1 MKLKKSTHLAWNIL
15 IHSKLRSWLTIIGIV
30 IGIASVVSIVSIS
43 LGAQQQ
49 VQNQLGN
56 IGANVLTVTPGFSK
70 AFGSSGFVGG
80 GGGFRVITRNG
91 GPGEGSS
98 SSSTT
103 QKNLTINDINTI
115 KGVSN
120 VEYVMGEISNR
131 ETVSYLTKS
140 ATLDITGVDTS
151 TWSEVTT
158 ETLSSGR
165 FLSSGDSNAVVI
177 GQNVATSTFSNI
189 PLNSKIT
196 VDGKTFTVVGIL
208 SNGNGIYVPIDQA
221 RNMFDVGG
229 TDYQSISVKI
239 SNVKEANAT
248 VTAITQR
255 LMLERGEIQASQQD
269 FSILNPSELQSTIE
283 QTTGMLA
290 LFLGAIAAIS
300 LIVGAIGIANTMFT
314 SVLEKTREIGIM
326 KAIGAKNKDILMI
339 FLINAGMIGFVGGI
353 GGVVLGAIGSGFIG
367 SLASGAATGGGGFG
381 RLFGSTALTPA
392 LLIGAL
398 LFSIIIGMIAG
409 AIPAYR
415 ASKLKPVDALRYE

>member
-56 IGANVLTVTPGFSK
+56 IGADILTVSPGFSR
-70 AFGSSGFVGG
+70 AFFISSGFVGSG
-80 GGGFRVITRNG
+80 GKEVVQMGRGNSL
-91 GPGEGSS
+91 EQSS
-98 SSSTT
+98 SSAT

-115 KGVSN
+115 KGIQN
-120 VEYVMGEISNR
+120 VEYVMGEISDR

-140 ATLDITGVDTS
+140 ATLGITGVDAS
-151 TWSEVTT
+151 TWKYVTT
-158 ETLSSGR
+158 DTISSGR
-165 FLSSGDSNAVVI
+165 FLSVGDSNAVVI
-177 GQNVATSTFSNI
+177 GQDVATLTFSDI
-189 PLNSKIT
+189 PLNSKLTI
-196 VDGKTFTVVGIL
+196 DGKTFTVVGIL
-208 SNGNGIYVPIDQA
+208 SNGNGIYIPIDQA

-229 TDYQSISVKI
+229 KDYQFISVKI
-239 SNVKEANAT
+239 SDVSEANAT
-248 VTAITQR
+248 VNEITKM

-269 FSILNPSELQSTIE
+269 FTVSNPAQLQSTIE

-326 KAIGAKNKDILMI
+326 KAIGTKNKDIMVI
-339 FLINAGMIGFVGGI
+339 FLINAGMIGFVGGL
-353 GGVVLGAIGSGFIG
+353 GGVILGAIGSGVIG
-367 SLASGAATGGGGFG
+367 SLASGAAAGGRGFG
-381 RLFGSTALTPA
+381 RVFGSTALTPA

-398 LFSIIIGMIAG
+398 LFSVIIGMIAG